1 MPDIHSI
8 AYDGPPLWDST
19 NHHIVSPTPTA
30 APIAAPIATPTATP
44 AAAPT
49 ATPTW
54 LAALAA
60 AITPQQPAA
69 TAQDVWAGH
78 RHSLA
83 DMLAR
88 PPKAWLIDG
97 WLGLG
102 DIGMLFGAPGTG
114 KTFVALDLALDA
126 VTGQAAGGGAF
137 ALSRRLSVAYCT
149 GEGGGGLADRLRAAV
164 RARRLDGDG
173 LTGLTLWTAQP
184 QLFGDGPSGAA
195 SWVAAAQAAGDAPDI
210 VILDTLHGATA
221 GADENSAR
229 DMGQVLGSVRY
240 IRDTLGCAVL
250 LVHHANKQGGYR
262 GSSALHGAVDL
273 MARTDGDGDNWRLV
287 CEKLKDGRQ
296 WEPLGFRLL
305 EGGGSAVVD
314 WTGPVSAGPERDS
327 LADAVITWLGAAAQA
342 GSHFDARA
350 IAAGLGRDTTNNAMR
365 VLNRTLSTM
374 AQSRRL
380 TRIGDGRLG
389 SPYRYTID
397 VAAGQL
403 L

>member
-1 MPDIHSI
+1 MPNIRSI
-8 AYDGPPLWDST
+8 SHAHTPQDDGPPLWPDDTHTSILSLAPPT
-19 NHHIVSPTPTA
+19 APMTAPTPTA
-30 APIAAPIATPTATP
+30 P
-44 AAAPT
+44 
-49 ATPTW
+49 TPTW

-60 AITPQQPAA
+60 AVTPQQPAA
-69 TAQDVWAGH
+69 TAQDAWAGH

-83 DMLAR
+83 DMLSR

-137 ALSRRLSVAYCT
+137 GIGRRLSVAYAT

-164 RARRLDGDG
+164 RARRLDGDA

-184 QLFGDGPSGAA
+184 QLFDAGPSGAA

-240 IRDTLGCAVL
+240 IRDALGCAVL

-273 MARTDGDGDNWRLV
+273 MARTDGDGDAWRLV

-296 WEPLGFRLL
+296 WEPLGFRLA
-305 EGGGSAVVD
+305 EGGGSAVVE

-327 LADAVITWLGAAAQA
+327 LADGVITWLGAAAQA
-342 GSHFDARA
+342 GSHFDARQL
-350 IAAGLGRDTTNNAMR
+350 AAGLGRDTTNNAMR

-374 AQSRRL
+374 AQNGRL

-397 VAAGQL
+397 VAKGQL

>member
-1 MPDIHSI
+1 MPNIHSI
-8 AYDGPPLWDST
+8 ALPHAHTPQDDGPPLWDST
-19 NHHIVSPTPTA
+19 NHHIVSPTPPT
-30 APIAAPIATPTATP
+30 APIATPTAP
-44 AAAPT
+44 
-49 ATPTW
+49 TPTW

-60 AITPQQPAA
+60 AVTPAA
-69 TAQDVWAGH
+69 TPTAPQQDGWAGH

-83 DMLAR
+83 DMLSR

-126 VTGQAAGGGAF
+126 VTGQAFAGGSF
-137 ALSRRLSVAYCT
+137 AMGRRLSVAYAT

-184 QLFGDGPSGAA
+184 QLFADGPSGAA
-195 SWVAAAQAAGDAPDI
+195 AWVAAAQAAGDAPDI

-262 GSSALHGAVDL
+262 GSSALHGAVDV
-273 MARTDGDGDNWRLV
+273 MARTDGDGDAWRLI
-287 CEKLKDGRQ
+287 CEKLKDGRA

-305 EGGGSAVVD
+305 EGGGSAVVE
-314 WTGPVSAGPERDS
+314 WTGSVSAGPERDS

-342 GSHFDARA
+342 GSHFDARQL
-350 IAAGLGRDTTNNAMR
+350 AAGLGRATSDSQMR
-365 VLNRTLSTM
+365 TLNRCLSVM
-374 AQSRRL
+374 VQGKRL
-380 TRIGDGRLG
+380 VRTGGGRAGDAYKYG
-389 SPYRYTID
+389 ID
-397 VAAGQL
+397 VGAGQL